1 MLWTLLL
8 VAKHSDVQKR
18 AFEEVVRTIGSREP
32 SIDDRAAMPYIE
44 SVINEVLR
52 FANPIPLSPHRVL
65 APVKMSGG
73 YELPV
78 DTLVIGNLYAV
89 LHDPNVWPDADNFN
103 PEANFP
109 LNASSEEAEKRQ
121 RHLISFGVGRR
132 MCIGESL
139 ARHQLFLFLVG
150 MLQHFEIGE
159 HPDYP
164 LPSEH
169 FGTNGAT
176 RAPLP
181 YKLRFRRRR
190 N

>member
-8 VAKHSDVQKR
+8 VAKHPEVQRR

-32 SIDDRAAMPYIE
+32 SIDDRPAMPYVE
-44 SVINEVLR
+44 SVLNEVLR

-65 APVKMSGG
+65 TPVKMSGG
-73 YELPV
+73 YELPA

-89 LHDPNVWPDADNFN
+89 LHDPNVWPDADHFN

-109 LNASSEEAEKRQ
+109 LGASVEECER
-121 RHLISFGVGRR
+121 RSSHLISFGVGRR
-132 MCIGESL
+132 TCIGESL

-150 MLQHFEIGE
+150 LLQHFEIGE
-159 HPDYP
+159 HPAHP
-164 LPSEH
+164 LPSEQL
-169 FGTNGAT
+169 GTNGVT

-190 N
+190 D